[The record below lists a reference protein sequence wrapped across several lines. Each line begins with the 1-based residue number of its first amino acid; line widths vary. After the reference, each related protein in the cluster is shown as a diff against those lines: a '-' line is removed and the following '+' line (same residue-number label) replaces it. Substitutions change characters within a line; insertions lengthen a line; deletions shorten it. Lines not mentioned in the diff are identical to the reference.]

1 MMLKQFGGIA
11 AASFCTPSVEWLF
24 QPAYWFCHHFE
35 ISGLHSYQVKMN
47 CCLFIAWI
55 QAALKEVLQEIKS
68 DLPWI
73 ERMDLTV
80 CPTRPPNP
88 LLGQLGDDPDD
99 LSGDEIHNDVKREMK
114 L

>member
-1 MMLKQFGGIA
+1 M
-11 AASFCTPSVEWLF
+11 
-24 QPAYWFCHHFE
+24 
-35 ISGLHSYQVKMN
+35 
-47 CCLFIAWI
+47 
-55 QAALKEVLQEIKS
+55 LQEIKS

-80 CPTRPPNP
+80 SPMRP
-88 LLGQLGDDPDD
+88 LKALQDQLGDDPDD